1 MWRVRKK
8 YSQCLLCPLCAALK
22 CPVHSHYEICATPC
36 PVSCKSLVSPKS
48 CQAFCEESCACDEG
62 YILSGDSC
70 VPFSQCGCLY
80 KDRYYRIGQ
89 VFYPNGQCQEE
100 CKCKQ
105 DGEVMDAKVD
115 TLTSLII

>member
-1 MWRVRKK
+1 MYTKK
-8 YSQCLLCPLCAALK
+8 NIHIVFWCPLCTAKK
-22 CPVHSHYEICATPC
+22 CGVHSHYEICETGCPAT
-36 PVSCKSLVSPKS
+36 CKSLSSSKN
-48 CQAFCEESCACDEG
+48 CNTLCEESCACDEG

-100 CKCKQ
+100 CKCTK
-105 DGEVMDAKVD
+105 DGEVMDAKGD
-115 TLTSLII
+115 DLND